1 MLICIN
7 SLFKVFFFYKEF
19 LKKGVLVVGTVG
31 KKNSLK
37 QKEKNFLKN
46 ANKQIKMCC
55 PKIKLLLDILK
66 LSCQFFSCQS

>member
-1 MLICIN
+1 MKMLICIN

-46 ANKQIKMCC
+46 ANK
-55 PKIKLLLDILK
+55 
-66 LSCQFFSCQS
+66 